1 MRSTNAVY
9 KEVEE
14 RFTDM
19 ESSESWE
26 EYLERK
32 GDDLSKDDKD
42 FLKNANLDRDW
53 ETAFVL
59 LIFFY

>member
-42 FLKNANLDRDW
+42 FLKNAIEEW
-53 ETAFVL
+53 
-59 LIFFY
+59 